1 MTSLDKKQ
9 IENYI
14 KKDIARRIGRD
25 ALSAYDEI
33 VNALAYACTFKNP
46 RRFADM
52 DMNERTW
59 QDLASSITVLEL
71 QNVASSLARFT
82 SGNRLFFILGCLT
95 RTYSRRKSA
104 RARISRNVATPKR
117 KLKATSFT
125 RTNFPASSGDV
136 SAHVAV
142 NIDPKLKT
150 TAPIPHSWGKGGII
164 AKLQLNKQRNAPHSP
179 LSR

>member
-25 ALSAYDEI
+25 ALSAYGEI
-33 VNALAYACTFKNP
+33 ISALAYACTFKNP

-95 RTYSRRKSA
+95 RTYSRRKSSVSSSNFTQRRYA
-104 RARISRNVATPKR
+104 KSELESNVVHPGE
-117 KLKATSFT
+117 L
-125 RTNFPASSGDV
+125 SG
-136 SAHVAV
+136 
-142 NIDPKLKT
+142 IE
-150 TAPIPHSWGKGGII
+150 W
-164 AKLQLNKQRNAPHSP
+164 
-179 LSR
+179 

>member
-25 ALSAYDEI
+25 ALSAYGEI
-33 VNALAYACTFKNP
+33 ISALAYACTFKNP

-95 RTYSRRKSA
+95 RTYSRRKSSSSSNFTQRRYTKA
-104 RARISRNVATPKR
+104 ELESMITKIDD
-117 KLKATSFT
+117 LK
-125 RTNFPASSGDV
+125 
-136 SAHVAV
+136 
-142 NIDPKLKT
+142 NIE
-150 TAPIPHSWGKGGII
+150 W
-164 AKLQLNKQRNAPHSP
+164 
-179 LSR
+179 

>member
-1 MTSLDKKQ
+1 MATQNQKKQ

-14 KKDIARRIGRD
+14 KKDIARRIGSA
-25 ALSAYDEI
+25 ALSAYGEI

-71 QNVASSLARFT
+71 QNVASSLAKFT

-95 RTYSRRKSA
+95 RTYSRRKSSVSSSNFTQRRYTKA
-104 RARISRNVATPKR
+104 ELESNVVHPDE
-117 KLKATSFT
+117 L
-125 RTNFPASSGDV
+125 SG
-136 SAHVAV
+136 
-142 NIDPKLKT
+142 IE
-150 TAPIPHSWGKGGII
+150 W
-164 AKLQLNKQRNAPHSP
+164 
-179 LSR
+179 

>member
-1 MTSLDKKQ
+1 MATQNQKKQ

-14 KKDIARRIGRD
+14 KKDIARRIGSA
-25 ALSAYDEI
+25 ALSAYGEI

-95 RTYSRRKSA
+95 RTYSRRKSSVSSSNFTQ
-104 RARISRNVATPKR
+104 RRYT
-117 KLKATSFT
+117 KAELESVVVH
-125 RTNFPASSGDV
+125 PDDLV
-136 SAHVAV
+136 
-142 NIDPKLKT
+142 
-150 TAPIPHSWGKGGII
+150 GIEW
-164 AKLQLNKQRNAPHSP
+164 
-179 LSR
+179 

>member
-33 VNALAYACTFKNP
+33 VNAIAYACTFKNP

-95 RTYSRRKSA
+95 RTYSRRKSSSSSNFTQRRYTKA
-104 RARISRNVATPKR
+104 EIASNVVHPDE
-117 KLKATSFT
+117 L
-125 RTNFPASSGDV
+125 SG
-136 SAHVAV
+136 
-142 NIDPKLKT
+142 IE
-150 TAPIPHSWGKGGII
+150 W
-164 AKLQLNKQRNAPHSP
+164 
-179 LSR
+179 

>member
-1 MTSLDKKQ
+1 MATQNQKKQ

-82 SGNRLFFILGCLT
+82 SGNRLFYILGCLT
-95 RTYSRRKSA
+95 RTYSRRKSSVSSSNFTQRRYTKA
-104 RARISRNVATPKR
+104 ELESVITKIDD
-117 KLKATSFT
+117 LK
-125 RTNFPASSGDV
+125 
-136 SAHVAV
+136 
-142 NIDPKLKT
+142 NIE
-150 TAPIPHSWGKGGII
+150 W
-164 AKLQLNKQRNAPHSP
+164 
-179 LSR
+179 

>member
-1 MTSLDKKQ
+1 MATQNQKKQ

-59 QDLASSITVLEL
+59 QDLATSITVLEL

-95 RTYSRRKSA
+95 RTYSRRKSSSSSNFMQRRYTKA
-104 RARISRNVATPKR
+104 ELESVITKIDD
-117 KLKATSFT
+117 LK
-125 RTNFPASSGDV
+125 
-136 SAHVAV
+136 
-142 NIDPKLKT
+142 NIE
-150 TAPIPHSWGKGGII
+150 W
-164 AKLQLNKQRNAPHSP
+164 
-179 LSR
+179 